1 MRKYYCGIMRY
12 YAVSGKGPTGCN
24 GLAWTLMLEQ
34 VPAENSTGKR
44 GRSLGGIFY
53 GNSLDVREFFGFI
66 LLMAVPIMK
75 TEPLKLDVIRR
86 GHNSDTALALASMAH
101 WTTKHIKLTPRLSI
115 CDRASFPPSYSVP
128 RDL

>member
-1 MRKYYCGIMRY
+1 MI
-12 YAVSGKGPTGCN
+12 
-24 GLAWTLMLEQ
+24 EQ

-53 GNSLDVREFFGFI
+53 GNSLDVREFFGLI
-66 LLMAVPIMK
+66 LLMTVPFMK

-101 WTTKHIKLTPRLSI
+101 WTPIHSKFDTALVDMIAGELP
-115 CDRASFPPSYSVP
+115 AS
-128 RDL
+128 